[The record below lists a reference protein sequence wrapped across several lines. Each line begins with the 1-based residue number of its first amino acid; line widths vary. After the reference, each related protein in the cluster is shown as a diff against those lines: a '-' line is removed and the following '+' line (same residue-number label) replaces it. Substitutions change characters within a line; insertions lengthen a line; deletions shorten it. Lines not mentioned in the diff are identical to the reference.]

1 MDHNRSLARF
11 SLDNRVAVVTGAAQ
25 GIGRA
30 IAVGLAGAGANVAC
44 LDLKAQGCEETA
56 AQIRA
61 MGRDAI
67 AIATDVSSEADTAGA
82 IEGVKARWGALHIL
96 VHGAAAA
103 DPSGSVVEY
112 SLAEWNRVI
121 GVNLT
126 GAFLVSKAAIPLIA
140 QSGGGSVVL
149 IASQLA
155 RVGSARRAVYC
166 AIKGGLINL
175 ARAMAI
181 DHAPE
186 KIRVNTLSPGAIETE
201 RMPLRFGTMEA
212 AREALGPLH
221 LTGTLGKPEDIAS
234 AAVYLASDASSFVTG
249 TDLLVDGGY
258 TAR

>member
-1 MDHNRSLARF
+1 MNQINSLARF
-11 SLDNRVAVVTGAAQ
+11 SLEGRIAVVTGAAQ

-30 IAVGLAGAGANVAC
+30 IALGLAGAGARVAC
-44 LDLKAQGCEETA
+44 LDLKAPACEDTA

-61 MGRDAI
+61 SGGDAI
-67 AIATDVSSEADTAGA
+67 AIATDVSSESDTSAA
-82 IEGVKARWGALHIL
+82 IAKVKTHWGALHVL

-112 SLAEWNRVI
+112 SLDEWNRVI
-121 GVNLT
+121 AVNLT
-126 GAFLVSKAAIPLIA
+126 GAFLMSKSAIPLIA
-140 QSGGGSVVL
+140 QSGGGSVIL

-155 RVGSARRAVYC
+155 RVGSSRRAVYC
-166 AIKGGLINL
+166 AIKGGLLNL

-221 LTGTLGKPEDIAS
+221 LTGTLGQPEDIAS
-234 AAVYLASDASSFVTG
+234 AAIYLASDASSFVTG
-249 TDLLVDGGY
+249 ADLLVDGGY